1 MPSLKGITRIALTC
15 VFVGG
20 LPTSTSRA
28 DEDLSQL
35 IPSLI
40 SADFTLPGP
49 PISHDPSVFTN
60 NTRAAELAVGIN
72 GAIFS
77 QLPAYP
83 LGSSSGGF
91 TYAFNPETGLLERNT
106 KSFGPLFAERALTLG
121 KSKWNVG
128 WVYTS
133 ARYDSLDGIS
143 LGSGDLVFNYHHSGI
158 VFDDHG
164 VPNHADS
171 PPKSDVIQTRLHLN
185 VQIDSAILFVNYG
198 IIKNFDLGIALPVV
212 RTMIDAT
219 AQDTILY
226 FGNAFSPGDCA
237 SNPPGNPV
245 PAGQHCHQFA
255 PNVNTQTVNK
265 SDTKSGLGDAV
276 IRLKYNFWSEGPGGL
291 SLGAD
296 IRVPTGDEKNL
307 LGTGVTATKLFFIG
321 STEYGSVS
329 PHLNLGYTLIS
340 GSSTTAGD
348 IPDETNYA
356 FGVDYAP
363 TRRFT
368 LNADFVGRIMRN
380 AQRVQSSTRLWS
392 FVPANPTPGTPTTA
406 LLDESLPVRGT
417 ISTLDG
423 AFGARVAIY
432 QRLLLSGSL
441 IVPLK
446 QGEGIQDNSRI
457 AVALEYSF

>member
-1 MPSLKGITRIALTC
+1 MATLKGITRLGLICLLVCASLT
-15 VFVGG
+15 
-20 LPTSTSRA
+20 SMSRA
-28 DEDLSQL
+28 DENLADL

-49 PISHDPSVFTN
+49 PITHDGSVFLN
-60 NTRAAELAVGIN
+60 NTATAKLAVGIN
-72 GAIFS
+72 AAIFS

-121 KSKWNVG
+121 KNKWNVG

-143 LGSGDLVFNYHHSGI
+143 LGGDLVFNYFHAGAAPA
-158 VFDDHG
+158 DNPDHATTSLG
-164 VPNHADS
+164 
-171 PPKSDVIQTRLHLN
+171 SDVIQTRLHLD

-198 IIKNFDLGIALPVV
+198 VIKNLDLGLALPVV
-212 RTMIDAT
+212 RTMIDAS
-219 AQDTILY
+219 AQETILP
-226 FGNAFSPGDCA
+226 FSDAKGADCP
-237 SNPPGNPV
+237 SNPPV
-245 PAGQHCHQFA
+245 PADEHCHQFA
-255 PNVNTQTVNK
+255 PGVLTQTVNK
-265 SDTKSGLGDAV
+265 SGTKSGLGDAV

-340 GSSTTAGD
+340 GSSSTAGD

-380 AQRVQSSTRLWS
+380 AQRVESSTRLWS
-392 FVPANPTPGTPTTA
+392 FAPLHATTGTPTSA
-406 LLDESLPVRGT
+406 LLDESLPTRGT

-441 IVPLK
+441 LVPLK
-446 QGEGIQDNSRI
+446 DGQGIQDNARI